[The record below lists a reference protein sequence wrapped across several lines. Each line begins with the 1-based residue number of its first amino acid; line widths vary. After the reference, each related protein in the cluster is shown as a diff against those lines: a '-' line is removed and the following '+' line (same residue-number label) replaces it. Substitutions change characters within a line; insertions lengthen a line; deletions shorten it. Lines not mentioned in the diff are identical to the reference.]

1 MRDTLSVLD
10 QLMVGAVDGA
20 IPYDSA
26 VALLGFTPEE
36 LIGEAVDAV
45 IAKDGE
51 ALYGVVQKVVIGG
64 FDPRRFVEDLLARVR
79 DLLVLTLGG
88 ERAEHVLGDDAASD
102 MDGLHRQAAAL
113 SLPELTAMAE
123 MINTTLGS
131 MSGATSPR
139 MRLELLAARLLAGRE
154 QGFVPAASAAPQSS
168 GSAEAAGQTAS
179 QPAPH
184 VGFVGAARNRK
195 PQPASVPS
203 ASTAS
208 PQEGAATAAQR
219 PVAGASSDAVA
230 GHQGPAGTSQPAAQP
245 AAEQP
250 RQPDARTPE
259 QKWEAVLAALPEE
272 IREYVDHGKVPTVS
286 YAVDASGKGRL
297 SMTFDS
303 ALSQH
308 AFSLA
313 VATDAEHGGKKAAN
327 VVLDEVRR
335 TFGAHT
341 MIAPTGVAANG
352 EHVVPIKRLSPEQV
366 KQVKTQILMAKAE
379 AAAASTAAMT
389 AGRAAAEPGSHAA
402 HDGEERSE
410 SDEPGHRGT
419 PSHPVASSSF
429 GVGMEDDDP
438 WMTPIT
444 PTPSR
449 RKHVAVPDLSDD
461 DDPWAHPMPAP
472 QVPASDAVSGTA
484 SDAASSRDV
493 SQASSFPQQASQP
506 SAASSSS
513 PGHERHFL
521 AGAATDSASSDDPWS
536 AVPAAGGFGA
546 PAVEA
551 AESAAGSSGPQV
563 DPDEDEYSLSDESLG
578 TATALS
584 VEELS
589 KIFEVKKVEEFAAD
603 DPKNPRNAQPPK
615 HGMG

>member
-1 MRDTLSVLD
+1 
-10 QLMVGAVDGA
+10 
-20 IPYDSA
+20 
-26 VALLGFTPEE
+26 
-36 LIGEAVDAV
+36 
-45 IAKDGE
+45 
-51 ALYGVVQKVVIGG
+51 
-64 FDPRRFVEDLLARVR
+64 
-79 DLLVLTLGG
+79 
-88 ERAEHVLGDDAASD
+88 
-102 MDGLHRQAAAL
+102 
-113 SLPELTAMAE
+113 
-123 MINTTLGS
+123 
-131 MSGATSPR
+131 
-139 MRLELLAARLLAGRE
+139 
-154 QGFVPAASAAPQSS
+154 
-168 GSAEAAGQTAS
+168 
-179 QPAPH
+179 
-184 VGFVGAARNRK
+184 
-195 PQPASVPS
+195 
-203 ASTAS
+203 
-208 PQEGAATAAQR
+208 
-219 PVAGASSDAVA
+219 
-230 GHQGPAGTSQPAAQP
+230 
-245 AAEQP
+245 
-250 RQPDARTPE
+250 
-259 QKWEAVLAALPEE
+259 
-272 IREYVDHGKVPTVS
+272 
-286 YAVDASGKGRL
+286 
-297 SMTFDS
+297 
-303 ALSQH
+303 
-308 AFSLA
+308 
-313 VATDAEHGGKKAAN
+313 
-327 VVLDEVRR
+327 
-335 TFGAHT
+335 

-402 HDGEERSE
+402 HDGEEPSE

-429 GVGMEDDDP
+429 GVGLEDDDP

-444 PTPSR
+444 PVPPMSSP

-461 DDPWAHPMPAP
+461 DDPWAHPMPAS

-513 PGHERHFL
+513 PVMSGISLRARPRIPHRRTTRGQRF
-521 AGAATDSASSDDPWS
+521 
-536 AVPAAGGFGA
+536 PAAGGFGA

-589 KIFEVKKVEEFAAD
+589 KIFEVKKVEKFAAD

-615 HGMG
+615 HGMGVICRIAGEPITGTNWYAAHPHIRRSNCSPPHIPRLRGH